1 MLRNLLGIEISQLRF
16 ALLCSYIGGVF
27 FIVAGL
33 MFALPSV
40 AIESLN
46 DAASVGGIVLFA
58 LGLFRLVVT
67 YLYASGIA
75 YFYYTVIAL
84 SILTIINIPLTAVGE
99 NLGFLLWYIFLT
111 AIIELLLLVNIFSK
125 NARAEHKFNKT

>member
-67 YLYASGIA
+67 YLYANGIA

-111 AIIELLLLVNIFSK
+111 AIIELLLLVNILSK
-125 NARAEHKFNKT
+125 NARSEHKSNKS

>member
-125 NARAEHKFNKT
+125 NARAEHKSNKS